1 MKTTPFLRAPR
12 VVLQAALAAM
22 AGATMLL
29 AGCATG
35 PNANPADP
43 IEPFNREVFRINE
56 DFDKGVLKPVAQ
68 KYVDVVPSPARTAV
82 SNFFSNA
89 GDVYSAVNNLLQ
101 LKGTAALEDT
111 MRVAINTVLGL
122 GGLIDIASD
131 AGLSKHKEDFGQT
144 LGVWGVPAGP
154 YIVWPL
160 LGPSTVRDTAGF
172 LVDWQMD
179 PLTYFDSTATY
190 SLAVLRVVDVRA
202 SLLGASNV
210 LEQGAVDKY
219 TFLRDAY
226 LQRRRYLI
234 YDGNLPEDSDGA
246 KPEDVEG
253 GSGTVAPSRRFTP
266 NWPNWPIF
274 RR

>member
-1 MKTTPFLRAPR
+1 MYPCDASHEYHESSTASSYT
-12 VVLQAALAAM
+12 
-22 AGATMLL
+22 
-29 AGCATG
+29 
-35 PNANPADP
+35 
-43 IEPFNREVFRINE
+43 I
-56 DFDKGVLKPVAQ
+56 
-68 KYVDVVPSPARTAV
+68 VPSPARTAV

-131 AGLSKHKEDFGQT
+131 AGLPKHKEDFGQT
-144 LGVWGVPAGP
+144 LGVWGVPSGP
-154 YIVWPL
+154 YVVWPL
-160 LGPSTVRDTAGF
+160 LGPSTARDTVGF

-179 PLTYFDSTATY
+179 PLTYWHDSAVTY
-190 SLAVLRVVDVRA
+190 SLAALRVVDVRA
-202 SLLGASNV
+202 NLLGASNV
-210 LEQGAVDKY
+210 LEQAAVDKY

-234 YDGNLPEDSDGA
+234 YDGNLPEDQDNKTSPDTGDA
-246 KPEDVEG
+246 
-253 GSGTVAPSRRFTP
+253 TVSPYQRFTP
-266 NWPNWPIF
+266 NWPVF

>member
-1 MKTTPFLRAPR
+1 MKTTTSIHTLRS
-12 VVLQAALAAM
+12 LALALV
-22 AGATMLL
+22 AGVSLL

-56 DFDKGVLKPVAQ
+56 DLDKGVLKPVAQ
-68 KYVDVVPSPARTAV
+68 TYVDVVPSPARTAV

-131 AGLSKHKEDFGQT
+131 AGLPKHKEDFGQT

-154 YIVWPL
+154 YVVWPL

-172 LVDWQMD
+172 LVDWQLD
-179 PLTYFDSTATY
+179 PLTYWHNSTITY
-190 SLAVLRVVDVRA
+190 SLAALRVVDVRA
-202 SLLGASNV
+202 SLLGVSNV
-210 LEQGAVDKY
+210 LEEGAVDKY
-219 TFLRDAY
+219 TFMRDAY

-234 YDGNLPEDSDGA
+234 YDGNLPEDQDNKKSSDTGDA
-246 KPEDVEG
+246 
-253 GSGTVAPSRRFTP
+253 TVSPYQRFTP
-266 NWPNWPIF
+266 NWPVF

>member
-1 MKTTPFLRAPR
+1 MRTTTPNRTLRGLA
-12 VVLQAALAAM
+12 LGMAASAV
-22 AGATMLL
+22 LL

-43 IEPFNREVFRINE
+43 IEPFNREVFRIN
-56 DFDKGVLKPVAQ
+56 DDLDKGVLKPVAQ
-68 KYVDVVPSPARTAV
+68 TYVDVVPSPARTAV

-131 AGLSKHKEDFGQT
+131 AGLPKHKEDFGQT
-144 LGVWGVPAGP
+144 LGVWGVPAGA

-172 LVDWQMD
+172 LVDWQLD
-179 PLTYFDSTATY
+179 PLTYFNNSAVTY
-190 SLAVLRVVDVRA
+190 SLAALRVVDARA
-202 SLLGASNV
+202 GLLGVGNV
-210 LEQGAVDKY
+210 LEEAAVDKY
-219 TFLRDAY
+219 TFMRDAY

-234 YDGNLPEDSDGA
+234 YDGNLPEDTDG
-246 KPEDVEG
+246 KNPPEGAEQD
-253 GSGTVAPSRRFTP
+253 GSMSPYHRFTP
-266 NWPNWPIF
+266 NWPVF

>member
-1 MKTTPFLRAPR
+1 MKTTTSIRTLRGF
-12 VVLQAALAAM
+12 ALAVA
-22 AGATMLL
+22 AGATLL
-29 AGCATG
+29 TGCATG
-35 PNANPADP
+35 PTANPADP

-56 DFDKGVLKPVAQ
+56 DLDKGVLKPVAQ
-68 KYVDVVPSPARTAV
+68 TYVDVVPSPARTAV

-131 AGLSKHKEDFGQT
+131 AGLPKHKEDFGQT
-144 LGVWGVPAGP
+144 LGVWGVPSGP
-154 YIVWPL
+154 YVVWPL
-160 LGPSTVRDTAGF
+160 LGPSTARDTVGF

-179 PLTYFDSTATY
+179 PLTYWHDSTITY
-190 SLAVLRVVDVRA
+190 SLAALRVVDVRA
-202 SLLGASNV
+202 NLLGASNV
-210 LEQGAVDKY
+210 FEQAAVDKY

-234 YDGNLPEDSDGA
+234 YDGNLPEDQDNKKSPDTGDA
-246 KPEDVEG
+246 
-253 GSGTVAPSRRFTP
+253 TVSPYQRFTP
-266 NWPNWPIF
+266 NWPVF

>member
-1 MKTTPFLRAPR
+1 MRTTTSNRTLRSLA
-12 VVLQAALAAM
+12 LGMAASAV
-22 AGATMLL
+22 LL

-43 IEPFNREVFRINE
+43 IEPFNREVFRIND

-68 KYVDVVPSPARTAV
+68 TYVDVVPSPARTAV

-131 AGLSKHKEDFGQT
+131 AGLPKHKEDFGQT
-144 LGVWGVPAGP
+144 LGVWGVPAGA

-179 PLTYFDSTATY
+179 PLTYIHNGAITY
-190 SLAVLRVVDVRA
+190 PLAVLRVVDTRA
-202 SLLGASNV
+202 SLLGVSNV
-210 LEQGAVDKY
+210 LEEAAVDKY
-219 TFLRDAY
+219 TFMRDAY

-234 YDGNLPEDSDGA
+234 YDGNLPEDTDG
-246 KPEDVEG
+246 KNPPEGTEQG
-253 GSGTVAPSRRFTP
+253 GTMSPYHRFTP
-266 NWPNWPIF
+266 NWPVF
-274 RR
+274 RH

>member
-1 MKTTPFLRAPR
+1 MKTTTSIRTLRSF
-12 VVLQAALAAM
+12 ALAVA
-22 AGATMLL
+22 AGATLL

-56 DFDKGVLKPVAQ
+56 DLDKGVLKPVAQ
-68 KYVDVVPSPARTAV
+68 TYVDVVPSPARTAV

-131 AGLSKHKEDFGQT
+131 AGLPKHKEDFGQT

-154 YIVWPL
+154 YVVWPL
-160 LGPSTVRDTAGF
+160 LGPSTARDTVGF

-179 PLTYFDSTATY
+179 PLTYFNDSAITY
-190 SLAVLRVVDVRA
+190 SLAALRVIDVRA
-202 SLLGASNV
+202 NLLGASNV

-234 YDGNLPEDSDGA
+234 YDGNLPEDQDGKKGSDAGDA
-246 KPEDVEG
+246 
-253 GSGTVAPSRRFTP
+253 TVSPYQRFTP
-266 NWPNWPIF
+266 NWPVF

>member
-1 MKTTPFLRAPR
+1 MKTTTSIRTLRS
-12 VVLQAALAAM
+12 LALAVA
-22 AGATMLL
+22 AGTALL

-68 KYVDVVPSPARTAV
+68 TYVDVVPSPARTAV
-82 SNFFSNA
+82 PNFFSNA

-101 LKGTAALEDT
+101 FKGTAALEDT
-111 MRVAINTVLGL
+111 MRVAINTVFGL

-131 AGLSKHKEDFGQT
+131 AGLPKHKEDFGQT

-172 LVDWQMD
+172 LVDWQLD
-179 PLTYFDSTATY
+179 PLTYFDGTVTY
-190 SLAVLRVVDVRA
+190 SLAALRVVDVRA

-210 LEQGAVDKY
+210 LEDAAVDKY
-219 TFLRDAY
+219 TFMRDAY

-234 YDGNLPEDSDGA
+234 YDGNLPEDGEGA
-246 KPEDVEG
+246 KADGDAQGG
-253 GSGTVAPSRRFTP
+253 GSGTVSPSRRLT
-266 NWPNWPIF
+266 PNWPIF